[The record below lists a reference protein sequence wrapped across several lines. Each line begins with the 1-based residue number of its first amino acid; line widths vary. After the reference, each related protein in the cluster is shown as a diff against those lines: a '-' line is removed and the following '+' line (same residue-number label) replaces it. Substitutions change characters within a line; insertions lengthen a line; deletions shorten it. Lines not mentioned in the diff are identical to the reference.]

1 LETNGWLR
9 IAGNGRLAL
18 SHFDD
23 FFREATSRE
32 PGSDTGLDAGE
43 LYGLYESWCL
53 ITGCPPESAKALWGA
68 LAARGVIPGRN
79 TLSMSGPAAADY
91 IVSSAPDLP

>member
-1 LETNGWLR
+1 M
-9 IAGNGRLAL
+9 

-23 FFREATSRE
+23 FLREATSSE
-32 PGSDTGLDAGE
+32 TGSDTGLDAGE

-53 ITGCPPESAKALWGA
+53 ITGCPPESAKVLWEALPS
-68 LAARGVIPGRN
+68 GVIPGRN
-79 TLSMSGPAAADY
+79 TLAMTGPAVADY